1 MEEKF
6 FENTPSLQREK
17 GKTRG
22 KGFFREKGKIFFT
35 QKPRQKNEK
44 FV

>member
-22 KGFFREKGKIFFT
+22 KGFFREKGENFFHAET
-35 QKPRQKNEK
+35 EAKE
-44 FV
+44 